1 VSVYNYNIFNL
12 QTSLFNLPIVIRI
25 IVEYPAGQKNPNLEP
40 GCVVS
45 HKIYDYRGV
54 IVHKDSC
61 FQGDEN
67 WYLSNHTQPSKQQT
81 WYFVLVDGKQH
92 VTYVAE
98 SNLVLDENGKNVIH
112 PMIKLFF
119 SGYQKDLKQYIRNEI
134 PWNPGSPPH
143 SLPPSKP
150 PHSKPPNF
158 PPPKPPISS

>member
-1 VSVYNYNIFNL
+1 M
-12 QTSLFNLPIVIRI
+12 IRI
-25 IVEYPAGQKNPNLEP
+25 LQEYQSGNSPSRVQNGDLITHIKY
-40 GCVVS
+40 G
-45 HKIYDYRGV
+45 YRGV
-54 IVHKDSC
+54 IVHTDPS
-61 FQGDEN
+61 FQGDET
-67 WYLSNHTQPSKQQT
+67 WYLSNETQPSKDQS
-81 WYFVLVDGKQH
+81 WYFVLVDGKQQ

-98 SNLVLDENGKNVIH
+98 ENLKLDENGKNVIH